1 MTIKIKGFWKTR
13 ANQEKRSNLVIRK
26 KVEPLK
32 SILRKASAR
41 KLTAKIAYNVYLGGL
56 LIMSSTL

>member
-1 MTIKIKGFWKTR
+1 MTIKIKGFVKTR
-13 ANQEKRSNLVIRK
+13 ANQEKRSNAIIRK

-32 SILRKASAR
+32 SILRKANSR
-41 KLTAKIAYNVYLGGL
+41 KLSTKVAYNFYSDGP